1 MQLNA
6 ESSIVVV
13 VDMQPT
19 FLNGC
24 VEHEQI
30 LNRSKFLVECAA
42 KLEVPMVATVQ
53 YPDRMG
59 GTEESLHALI
69 QGETF
74 PKMVFSCCGSEGF
87 NAVMESTR
95 SQQVILVGI
104 ETHICITQTALD
116 LLEQGYEVY
125 LAVDAI
131 SSRSAQSSKIGLQRL
146 RDAGAWVCHTESVV
160 YEWMKS
166 AESPAFKEVLQIVKR
181 YPVA

>member
-1 MQLNA
+1 MLLKP

-24 VEHEQI
+24 VNHEKI
-30 LNRSKFLVECAA
+30 LNRAKFLVECAA
-42 KLEVPMVATVQ
+42 KLEVPTVATVQ

-59 GTEESLHALI
+59 GTEESLHEMI

-87 NAVMESTR
+87 QSVLESTL

-104 ETHICITQTALD
+104 ETHICITQTALE

-125 LAVDAI
+125 LAMDAI
-131 SSRSAQSSKIGLQRL
+131 TSRSEQANKIGLKRL

-181 YPVA
+181 YPLA